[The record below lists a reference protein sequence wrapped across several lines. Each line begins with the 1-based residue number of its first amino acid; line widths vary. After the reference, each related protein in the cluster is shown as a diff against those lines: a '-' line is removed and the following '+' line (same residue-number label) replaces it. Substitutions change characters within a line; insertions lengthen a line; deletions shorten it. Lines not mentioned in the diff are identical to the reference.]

1 MQRAGDVVRVT
12 QGVAVVRCDGDDH
25 PDIGAS
31 VVDQNLD
38 SVGRVVDVFGPV
50 ERPYLSV
57 TPDRGV
63 HLPSLV
69 GQTLYVR

>member
-1 MQRAGDVVRVT
+1 MERAGDVVRT
-12 QGVAVVRCDGDDH
+12 AQNVAVVRCESDGH
-25 PDIGAS
+25 PDIGES
-31 VVDQNLD
+31 VVDQNL
-38 SVGRVVDVFGPV
+38 GPV

-57 TPDRGV
+57 TPNRGV